1 MAKNRTE
8 GHIFETLWPIGTKFG
23 VSHRHHVL
31 MVLEQFRFS
40 ATYWKFLI
48 SHEPKISTFAMSKQI
63 YLEESNLIFQI

>member
-40 ATYWKFLI
+40 ATYWTRNI
-48 SHEPKISTFAMSKQI
+48 
-63 YLEESNLIFQI
+63 